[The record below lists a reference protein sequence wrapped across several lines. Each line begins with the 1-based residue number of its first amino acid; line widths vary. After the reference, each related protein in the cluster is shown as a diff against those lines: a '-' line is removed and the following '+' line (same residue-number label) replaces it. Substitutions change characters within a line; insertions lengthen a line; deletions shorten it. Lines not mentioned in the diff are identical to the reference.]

1 MKKILISS
9 IIIGLFSFLVAD
21 TLTKELEKNLDNQ
34 KIYFD
39 IKKEQK
45 LTFNC
50 LEPLKP
56 ILPIKPLWCNGVWT
70 QILECNQYCNC
81 EWRPVC
87 LE

>member
-1 MKKILISS
+1 MKKILIFT
-9 IIIGLFSFLVAD
+9 IIIGLFSFLFAD
-21 TLTKELEKNLDNQ
+21 TLTKELEKNLDTQ

-45 LTFNC
+45 LTLNC

-56 ILPIKPLWCNGVWT
+56 ILPIKPLWCNGLWT